1 MTSTWGRASWAKAL
15 RWAGHSKLK
24 ELKESHLAGTKRKGE
39 RRKVRLQ
46 RQEMARSHKVRV
58 SLRGSSLKV
67 LNSQM
72 CVDHG

>member
-1 MTSTWGRASWAKAL
+1 M
-15 RWAGHSKLK
+15 
-24 ELKESHLAGTKRKGE
+24 AGTKRKGE